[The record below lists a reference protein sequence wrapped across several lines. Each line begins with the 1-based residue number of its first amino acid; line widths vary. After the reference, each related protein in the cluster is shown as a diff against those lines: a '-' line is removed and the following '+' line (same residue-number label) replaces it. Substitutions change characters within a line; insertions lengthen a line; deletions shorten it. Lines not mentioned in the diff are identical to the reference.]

1 MTASQSTHQPDTAQA
16 PSDTPSQTEPSPSV
30 VPAKPEGRKT
40 MPAFVMGMLGGLCVA
55 AVLALIALILN
66 PLADV
71 TERLSS
77 VESTLA
83 GTATRRSVETND
95 KRLVGLE
102 GRLDALRAEFDTINR
117 APSGSPVDV
126 NAFKAQLAQIEQALN
141 LLQQDTAKSAKPL
154 LGLALAQDAARLSV
168 ALLITDKIDQG
179 QSIAAELQVLATL
192 QDDAALLADLKP
204 WADAP
209 PTQSA
214 LIQEFAR
221 AYPALVKAMPA
232 PAHESLSQM
241 VLRQLKTLVHWRRLD
256 QQDPTDPESQL
267 QVINLHL
274 QKGQNEEAMRLI
286 RSLPAPMQAPI
297 TPLNRMLSQRIDA
310 LKAADHLLQTAMAQ
324 LNRTAQN
331 KGGAQ

>member
-1 MTASQSTHQPDTAQA
+1 MTASQSTYQPDTAQA
-16 PSDTPSQTEPSPSV
+16 PSETQPEPSPSAT
-30 VPAKPEGRKT
+30 PPKPEGRKA
-40 MPAFVMGMLGGLCVA
+40 MPAFVMGMLGGFCVA

-83 GTATRRSVETND
+83 GAATRRSVETND
-95 KRLVGLE
+95 KRLVALE

-117 APSGSPVDV
+117 APSGTPVDV
-126 NAFKAQLAQIEQALN
+126 STFKAQLAQIEQALN

-154 LGLALAQDAARLSV
+154 LALSLAQDAARLTV
-168 ALLITDKIDQG
+168 ALIITDKIEQG
-179 QSIAAELQVLATL
+179 QSIAAELNVLATL

-209 PTQSA
+209 PAQSA
-214 LIQEFAR
+214 LVQEFAR

-241 VLRQLKTLVHWRRLD
+241 MLRQLKSLVHWRRLD
-256 QQDPTDPESQL
+256 QQDSADPESL
-267 QVINLHL
+267 LHVINLHL

-297 TPLNRMLSQRIDA
+297 TPLNRMLSQRIEA
-310 LKAADHLLQTAMAQ
+310 LNAADHLLQTAMAQ
-324 LNRTAQN
+324 LSRTAQN